1 MLLWIR
7 RWFLCMLTNS
17 LSLLLDKLWEAP
29 EVLRQSI
36 DFTQTYNLQK
46 ADVYSFAI
54 VMFEICGRLGPFGTF
69 HNELDNES
77 MKSKY
82 KSFTI

>member
-1 MLLWIR
+1 MKAHLA
-7 RWFLCMLTNS
+7 FFVS
-17 LSLLLDKLWEAP
+17 LLDKLWEAP
-29 EVLRQSI
+29 EILRQSKKEHS
-36 DFTQTYNLQK
+36 THEMQK

-77 MKSKY
+77 KL
-82 KSFTI
+82 FTW